1 MGWLPVALWLAAIWW
16 QSSRPGGP
24 APINQDAW
32 FVVTSLGHVVEYA
45 GLGFLLGRLIGAGA
59 GTTMWLGAWGLCV
72 MWGLSD
78 EFHQSFVP
86 GRDVEMWD
94 IGVDTVSSA
103 GGLLACALLRRVRL
117 LPRLLTHSE
126 TTERRW

>member
-1 MGWLPVALWLAAIWW
+1 MWLAAIWG

-45 GLGFLLGRLIGAGA
+45 GLGFLLGRLLPAGA
-59 GTTMWLGAWGLCV
+59 RTAMWLGAWALCV
-72 MWGLSD
+72 LWGMSD

-86 GRDVEMWD
+86 GRDVDLWD

-103 GGLLACALLRRVRL
+103 GGLLACALLRHTRL
-117 LPRLLTHSE
+117 LPRLVT
-126 TTERRW
+126 RAAGGD